1 MNLFNYRCMKLAA
14 PRCEVSN
21 QIFNELI
28 DLKNLF
34 IN

>member
-1 MNLFNYRCMKLAA
+1 MNLFNYRCIKLA
-14 PRCEVSN
+14 PPGYEISN